1 VGRGFSRDI
10 KLVSTWALATEAYRS
25 NQDQPR
31 RDDTF
36 LTDQTIAAP
45 KPGLKRRWLFFILAM
60 TFLFVLMPFL
70 FWQATWF
77 GKPLNDGQL
86 QKSLVDREHPREIQH
101 ALSQVADRML
111 ARDASTRDSSR
122 QFYPQVVQIA
132 QNGQDELRL
141 TAAWVMGQD
150 NSVPD
155 FHQELL
161 RLLQDPNPMV
171 RRNAALALV
180 RFGDA
185 SGLTEIRSMLQPS
198 AVGGSEAGA
207 LEERLKPGESINPG
221 TLLGRIRSGNSTS
234 ELRSQ
239 IPGTIRQ
246 WLVPDKAAVTKG
258 QPILLV
264 DPSVSE
270 IWESLRALYL
280 IGQLEDLPAIDEIA
294 RGPGDIPANVR
305 QQAELT
311 ATAIR
316 SRQPH

>member
-1 VGRGFSRDI
+1 
-10 KLVSTWALATEAYRS
+10 VSV
-25 NQDQPR
+25 N
-31 RDDTF
+31 
-36 LTDQTIAAP
+36 QTIP
-45 KPGLKRRWLFFILAM
+45 TPTKPGLKRRWLFVILAM

-77 GKPLNDGQL
+77 GKPLNDAQL
-86 QKSLVDREHPREIQH
+86 QKSLADREHPREIQH

-111 ARDASTRDSSR
+111 ARDTFTRDSAR

-150 NSVPD
+150 NSVSD
-155 FHQELL
+155 FRQELL

-171 RRNAALALV
+171 RRNAALGLV

-185 SGLTEIRSMLQPS
+185 SGLAEIRSMLQPS
-198 AVGGSEAGA
+198 AIGAPEAGV
-207 LEERLKPGESINPG
+207 LEQRLKPGESINPG

-239 IPGTIRQ
+239 IPGIIRQ
-246 WLVPDKAAVTKG
+246 WVVPDKAAVTKG
-258 QPILLV
+258 QPILRV

-280 IGQLEDLPAIDEIA
+280 IGQLEDLPAIEEIA
-294 RGPGDIPANVR
+294 RGGSDIPANVR
-305 QQAELT
+305 QQGELT

>member
-1 VGRGFSRDI
+1 MSV
-10 KLVSTWALATEAYRS
+10 
-25 NQDQPR
+25 N
-31 RDDTF
+31 
-36 LTDQTIAAP
+36 QTIP
-45 KPGLKRRWLFFILAM
+45 TPTKPGLKRRWLFVIVAM

-77 GKPLNDGQL
+77 GKPLNDAQL

-101 ALSQVADRML
+101 ALSQLADRIL
-111 ARDASTRDSSR
+111 ARDAFTRDSAR

-150 NSVPD
+150 NSIPD
-155 FHQELL
+155 FHQELV

-180 RFGDA
+180 RFGDV
-185 SGLTEIRSMLQPS
+185 SGRDEIRSMLQPS
-198 AVGGSEAGA
+198 AIGAAEAGA
-207 LEERLKPGESINPG
+207 LEQRLKPGESINPG
-221 TLLGRIRSGNSTS
+221 TLLGRIRSENSTS

-239 IPGTIRQ
+239 IPGIIRQ
-246 WLVPDKAAVTKG
+246 WLVSDKATVTKG
-258 QPILLV
+258 QPILRV

-270 IWESLRALYL
+270 IWESLRGLYL
-280 IGQLEDLPAIDEIA
+280 IGQLEDLPAIEEIA
-294 RGPGDIPANVR
+294 RGAGDIPANVR

>member
-1 VGRGFSRDI
+1 
-10 KLVSTWALATEAYRS
+10 LP
-25 NQDQPR
+25 QQPNS
-31 RDDTF
+31 
-36 LTDQTIAAP
+36 AAP
-45 KPGLKRRWLFFILAM
+45 KPGLKRRWLYLILAV

-77 GKPLNDGQL
+77 GKPLNDAQL
-86 QKSLVDREHPREIQH
+86 EKSLADGGHPREIQH
-101 ALSQVADRML
+101 ALSQLADRIL
-111 ARDASTRDSSR
+111 ARDASTRDSAR
-122 QFYPQVVQIA
+122 RFYPQVVQIA
-132 QNGQDELRL
+132 QASQPELRL

-150 NSVPD
+150 NSVSD

-161 RLLQDPNPMV
+161 RLLRDSDPMV

-185 SGLTEIRSMLQPS
+185 SGLEEIRSMLQPT
-198 AVGGSEAGA
+198 EIGA
-207 LEERLKPGESINPG
+207 REPGVLQERLKPEETINVG
-221 TLLGRIRSGNSTS
+221 TLVGHIQHGEGAAS

-246 WLVPDKAAVTKG
+246 WLAPDKSAVTIG
-258 QPILLV
+258 QPILMV
-264 DPSVSE
+264 DPSSDE

-280 IGQLEDLPAIDEIA
+280 IGQTQDLAGIENFARGAANLPANI
-294 RGPGDIPANVR
+294 R

-316 SRQPH
+316 SRQPAH

>member
-1 VGRGFSRDI
+1 VLKNLS
-10 KLVSTWALATEAYRS
+10 SQLADYP
-25 NQDQPR
+25 NP
-31 RDDTF
+31 
-36 LTDQTIAAP
+36 AP
-45 KPGLKRRWLFFILAM
+45 AKPGLKRRWLFIILGL

-77 GKPLNDGQL
+77 GKPLNDEQL
-86 QKSLVDREHPREIQH
+86 ERSLVDREHPREIQH

-111 ARDASTRDSSR
+111 AQDAFTRDSAR

-150 NSVPD
+150 NSVSD
-155 FHQELL
+155 FHRELL

-185 SGLTEIRSMLQPS
+185 SGLSEIRSMLQPS
-198 AVGGSEAGA
+198 AIAAPSGGSA
-207 LEERLKPGESINPG
+207 LDERLKPGDTINPG
-221 TLLGRIRSGNSTS
+221 TLLARIEHGDRATS

-239 IPGTIRQ
+239 IPGIIRQ
-246 WLVPDKAAVTKG
+246 WLVPDRAAVTKG

-280 IGQLEDLPAIDEIA
+280 IGQLEDLPAIEEIA
-294 RGPGDIPANVR
+294 RGAGDIPANVR

-316 SRQPH
+316 SRQGH

>member
-1 VGRGFSRDI
+1 
-10 KLVSTWALATEAYRS
+10 LNT
-25 NQDQPR
+25 
-31 RDDTF
+31 
-36 LTDQTIAAP
+36 QTIAAP
-45 KPGLKRRWLFFILAM
+45 KPGLRRRWLFVILAM

-77 GKPLNDGQL
+77 GKPLNDAQL

-111 ARDASTRDSSR
+111 ARDAFTRDSAR

-150 NSVPD
+150 NSVSD

-171 RRNAALALV
+171 RRNAALGLV

-185 SGLTEIRSMLQPS
+185 SGLAEIRSMLQPS
-198 AVGGSEAGA
+198 AIGAHEAGA
-207 LEERLKPGESINPG
+207 LDERLKPGESINPG
-221 TLLGRIRSGNSTS
+221 TLLGHIRSGDSS

-258 QPILLV
+258 QPVLLV

-270 IWESLRALYL
+270 MWESLRALYL
-280 IGQLEDLPAIDEIA
+280 IGQLGDLPAIENVA
-294 RGPGDIPANVR
+294 RGAGDVPANVR

>member
-1 VGRGFSRDI
+1 MPDQSNHG
-10 KLVSTWALATEAYRS
+10 RS
-25 NQDQPR
+25 NYGPADPAPAN
-31 RDDTF
+31 
-36 LTDQTIAAP
+36 AAP
-45 KPGLKRRWLFFILAM
+45 VKSGLKRRWLFIILGL

-77 GKPLNDGQL
+77 GKPLNDTQL
-86 QKSLVDREHPREIQH
+86 QKSLADRAHPREIQH
-101 ALSQVADRML
+101 GLAQLADRIL
-111 ARDASTRDSSR
+111 ARDTSTRDSAR

-150 NSVPD
+150 NSVSD

-185 SGLTEIRSMLQPS
+185 AGRAEIRSMLQPS
-198 AVGGSEAGA
+198 SIAAPEAGT
-207 LEERLKPGESINPG
+207 LEERLKPSEVINPG
-221 TLLGRIRSGNSTS
+221 TLLGRIDASGGARQ

-239 IPGTIRQ
+239 IPGTIDH
-246 WLVPDKAAVTKG
+246 WLVADKTAVSAG
-258 QPILLV
+258 QPVLLV
-264 DPSVSE
+264 NPSVDE
-270 IWESLRALYL
+270 VWESLRALYL
-280 IGQLEDLPAIDEIA
+280 MGEAQDLPIVEELA
-294 RGPGDIPANVR
+294 RGASDVPANVR

-311 ATAIR
+311 ANAIR
-316 SRQPH
+316 SRPSH

>member
-1 VGRGFSRDI
+1 MS
-10 KLVSTWALATEAYRS
+10 
-25 NQDQPR
+25 DQP
-31 RDDTF
+31 
-36 LTDQTIAAP
+36 IAAAP
-45 KPGLKRRWLFFILAM
+45 AKPGLKRHWLFIILAL

-77 GKPLNDGQL
+77 GKPLNDVQL
-86 QKSLVDREHPREIQH
+86 QKSLVDNQHPREIQH

-111 ARDASTRDSSR
+111 ARDAFTRDSAR
-122 QFYPQVVQIA
+122 QFYPRVVQIA
-132 QNGQDELRL
+132 RYGQDELRL

-150 NSVPD
+150 NSVSD

-161 RLLQDPNPMV
+161 SLLQDPNPMV
-171 RRNAALALV
+171 RRNAALGLV

-185 SGLTEIRSMLQPS
+185 SGLAEIRSMLQPS
-198 AVGGSEAGA
+198 AIGA
-207 LEERLKPGESINPG
+207 YQTGTLEERLRPSESINPG
-221 TLLGRIRSGNSTS
+221 TLLGRIRAGDTTS

-246 WLVPDKAAVTKG
+246 WLVPDKTAVTKG
-258 QPILLV
+258 QPVLLV

-270 IWESLRALYL
+270 IWESLRAFYL
-280 IGQLEDLPAIDEIA
+280 IGQLDDLPAIEDIA
-294 RGPGDIPANVR
+294 RGAGDVPGNVR

>member
-1 VGRGFSRDI
+1 MSDLSV
-10 KLVSTWALATEAYRS
+10 TT
-25 NQDQPR
+25 P
-31 RDDTF
+31 T
-36 LTDQTIAAP
+36 
-45 KPGLKRRWLFFILAM
+45 KPGLKRRWLFVILAL

-77 GKPLNDGQL
+77 GKPLNDAQL

-111 ARDASTRDSSR
+111 ARDAFTRDSAR

-150 NSVPD
+150 NSIPD
-155 FHQELL
+155 FHQELV

-185 SGLTEIRSMLQPS
+185 SGLAEIRSMLQPS
-198 AVGGSEAGA
+198 AIAAPSGGSA
-207 LEERLKPGESINPG
+207 LDERLKAGDAINPG
-221 TLLGRIRSGNSTS
+221 TLLARIEHGDRATS

-239 IPGTIRQ
+239 IPGIIRR
-246 WLVPDKAAVTKG
+246 WLVPDKAAVAKG
-258 QPILLV
+258 QPILRV

-280 IGQLEDLPAIDEIA
+280 IGQLEDLPAIEEIA
-294 RGPGDIPANVR
+294 RGAGDIPANVR

>member
-1 VGRGFSRDI
+1 MSV
-10 KLVSTWALATEAYRS
+10 
-25 NQDQPR
+25 N
-31 RDDTF
+31 
-36 LTDQTIAAP
+36 QTIP
-45 KPGLKRRWLFFILAM
+45 TPTKPGLKRRWLFVILAM

-77 GKPLNDGQL
+77 GKPLNDAQL

-111 ARDASTRDSSR
+111 ARDAFTRDSAR

-150 NSVPD
+150 NSIPD
-155 FHQELL
+155 FHQELV

-185 SGLTEIRSMLQPS
+185 SGLAEIRSMLQPS
-198 AVGGSEAGA
+198 AIGAPEAGG
-207 LEERLKPGESINPG
+207 LEQRLKPGESINPG

-239 IPGTIRQ
+239 IPGIIRQ
-246 WLVPDKAAVTKG
+246 WLVSDKAAVTKG
-258 QPILLV
+258 QPILRV

-280 IGQLEDLPAIDEIA
+280 IGQLEDLPAIEEIA
-294 RGPGDIPANVR
+294 RGAGDIPANVR

>member
-1 VGRGFSRDI
+1 LLGSGGS
-10 KLVSTWALATEAYRS
+10 LAENS
-25 NQDQPR
+25 NRTP
-31 RDDTF
+31 
-36 LTDQTIAAP
+36 A
-45 KPGLKRRWLFFILAM
+45 KPGLKRRWLFIVLGL

-77 GKPLNDGQL
+77 GKPLNDAQL
-86 QKSLVDREHPREIQH
+86 EKSLADREHPREIQH
-101 ALSQVADRML
+101 GLSQLADRIL
-111 ARDASTRDSSR
+111 ARDAYTRDSAR
-122 QFYPQVVQIA
+122 HFYPQVVQIA
-132 QNGQDELRL
+132 QTGQPELRL

-150 NSVPD
+150 NAVPD

-161 RLLQDPNPMV
+161 RLLQDPDPMV

-180 RFGDA
+180 RFADA
-185 SGLTEIRSMLQPS
+185 SGRDEIRSMLQPS
-198 AVGGSEAGA
+198 AIGARQAGV

-221 TLLGRIRSGNSTS
+221 TLLGRIRCGNATS

-239 IPGTIRQ
+239 IPGVIRQ
-246 WLVPDKAAVTKG
+246 WLVPDKTSVSPG

-264 DPSVSE
+264 DPSVDE

-280 IGQLEDLPAIDEIA
+280 IGQSDDLPAVEDFA
-294 RGPGDIPANVR
+294 RGAANLPPNVR

-316 SRQPH
+316 SRLPH